1 MPQLNSAT
9 FVSQFFWLVISFMM
23 MWLIVG
29 HFIVPKIS
37 DILKRRQRKIDDC
50 VAAAE
55 EFRTTAEDLINR
67 YNSAVSKAEKQAEDT
82 WQVVHDEIKRQSEEL
97 HSDMNE
103 RLKKQLAESNKNLN
117 RVEQMVKA
125 KVNAMVADLSE
136 VVVNKLELAD
146 INRDDIEKVLEQENH
161 DE

>member
-9 FVSQFFWLVISFMM
+9 FVSQFFWLVVSFMM

-29 HFIVPKIS
+29 CFIVPKIS

-55 EFRTTAEDLINR
+55 QFRTTAEDLITR
-67 YNSAVSKAEKQAEDT
+67 YNSAIDRAEKQADET
-82 WQVVHDEIKRQSEEL
+82 WQAVHDEIKRRSDEL
-97 HSDMNE
+97 HADVNE
-103 RLKKQLAESNKNLN
+103 RLNKRLANSNQNLN
-117 RVEQMVKA
+117 RVEQMIKE
-125 KVNAMVADLSE
+125 KVNTMVVDLAE
-136 VVVNKLELAD
+136 TIVNKLEIAD
-146 INRDDIEKVLEQENH
+146 IGHDDIEKALKQENH